1 MNTRKKMVSKKEYKA
16 LVAEHFPKICKF
28 YALMMHRNGE
38 GVWKGEYKARMNEH
52 IAVLRDNDVAKD
64 SKSKLIARFREE
76 NGYDT
81 VENLATTLGVVL
93 SEQGVGNEFVLG
105 LCESLIN
112 NLETIMSRI
121 ETEQV

>member
-1 MNTRKKMVSKKEYKA
+1 MKLAINK
-16 LVAEHFPKICKF
+16 
-28 YALMMHRNGE
+28 N
-38 GVWKGEYKARMNEH
+38 
-52 IAVLRDNDVAKD
+52 
-64 SKSKLIARFREE
+64 KSEE

-81 VENLATTLGVVL
+81 VENLVTTLGVVL